1 MLTLIR
7 NGTLLTPAPLG
18 VQSLLLV
25 GDRIAR
31 LGSVE
36 ESALAALGVPFAVVD
51 ARGCVVTP
59 GLVDPHQHLIGAGGE
74 KGFSSRMPEVR
85 VEQELLAGITTVVGC
100 LGTDSS
106 TRHLGALL
114 GKARQF
120 TEQGVTALLYTG
132 GFHLPPRTLTGS
144 VQDDL
149 AFIDCM
155 IGVGEVALSD
165 VRSSQPSLDELA
177 RLVSS
182 ALVGGRTAG
191 KAGVTHFHIGPGRAR
206 LALLHA
212 LLDGY
217 EVVPESLY
225 ITHANRSEA
234 LMDDA
239 IALARRGAFVD
250 LDTVDGGLG
259 TWVRYY
265 LEHGGAPSQLTVS
278 SDAHTAGA
286 TPARLREELISCVR
300 EHGHPLDRVLP
311 FFTTN
316 PAAVLKLPMKG
327 RLAPGVD
334 ADVLVMKEST
344 LELVHVFTKGKH
356 RVRDGHIVVA
366 EGDGGV

>member
-7 NGTLLTPAPLG
+7 NGTLLTPSPAG

-36 ESALAALGVPFAVVD
+36 EAALSALGLPYEVVD
-51 ARGCVVTP
+51 ASGCVVAP

-74 KGFSSRMPEVR
+74 KGFSTRMPEVA
-85 VEQELLAGITTVVGC
+85 VEQLLRAGITTVVGC

-106 TRHLGALL
+106 TRHLGALV
-114 GKARQF
+114 GKARQL

-149 AFIDCM
+149 TFIDCM
-155 IGVGEVALSD
+155 IGVGEVAISD
-165 VRSSQPSLDELA
+165 VRSSQPTLDELA

-191 KAGVTHFHIGPGRAR
+191 KAGVTHFHTGPGRAK
-206 LALLHA
+206 LSMLHA

-217 EVVPESLY
+217 EVLPESLY
-225 ITHANRSEA
+225 ITHANRTEA

-239 IALARRGAFVD
+239 IALARRGAYVD

-259 TWVRYY
+259 QWVRYY
-265 LEHGGAPSQLTVS
+265 LEHGGEPSKLTVS

-286 TPARLREELISCVR
+286 TPARLRDELISCVR

-316 PAAVLKLPMKG
+316 PAAVLKLSRKG
-327 RLAPGVD
+327 RLAPGLD
-334 ADVLVMKEST
+334 ADVVVMREST
-344 LELVHVFTKGKH
+344 LELVHVFTRGQH
-356 RVRDGHIVVA
+356 RVRDGQIIVS